1 MRTLRVVFLHGWF
14 QKIDLLFGSYALN
27 PFVVESRDLFAVFG
41 MTSHPQ
47 VDRPDLDALFA
58 DLAHPNPNIQ
68 REAYLAMVD
77 YWPEES
83 MPRLL
88 ALLGQSDVSVYRA
101 AVKGLGAFGATAL
114 QPLAD
119 LFSSSPDGTV
129 RACCVKAYA
138 QIASNF
144 PEQDFSPEAMMVL
157 ETALSDESPVVSQSA
172 VMALGQVG
180 AQALPLLIRICKGDN
195 IAHVQSA
202 AMALAEIPDPL
213 AENCL
218 REVLDAPST
227 DPLARQMVEASL
239 GRLESSR

>member
-1 MRTLRVVFLHGWF
+1 ML
-14 QKIDLLFGSYALN
+14 
-27 PFVVESRDLFAVFG
+27 ESRYLIADFG

-58 DLAHPNPNIQ
+58 DLAHPNPHLQ
-68 REAYLAMVD
+68 TQAYLAMVD
-77 YWPEES
+77 HWPAES

-88 ALLGQSDVSVYRA
+88 ALLDQPDVSLRRA
-101 AVKGLGAFGATAL
+101 AVRGLGAFGAVAL
-114 QPLAD
+114 QPLAE
-119 LFSSSPDGTV
+119 LFAQSPDGTV
-129 RACCVKAYA
+129 RASCVKAYA

-144 PEQDFSPEAMMVL
+144 PEQEFSPDAMRVL

-180 AQALPLLIRICKGDN
+180 VQALPLLIKICKGDN

-202 AMALAEIPDPL
+202 AMALAEIPAPE
-213 AENCL
+213 AEACL
-218 REVLDAPST
+218 RDVFSDPST

>member
-1 MRTLRVVFLHGWF
+1 
-14 QKIDLLFGSYALN
+14 
-27 PFVVESRDLFAVFG
+27 

-77 YWPEES
+77 YWPEQS
-83 MPRLL
+83 TPRLL

-101 AVKGLGAFGATAL
+101 AVKGLGAFGAKAL

-119 LFSSSPDGTV
+119 LFTSSPDGTV

-144 PEQDFSPEAMMVL
+144 PEEEFSPEAMTVL

-180 AQALPLLIRICKGDN
+180 IQALPLLIRICKGDN

-202 AMALAEIPDPL
+202 AMALAEIADPQ
-213 AENCL
+213 AEACL
-218 REVLDAPST
+218 REVLDDPST

-239 GRLESSR
+239 GRLESRR

>member
-1 MRTLRVVFLHGWF
+1 MT
-14 QKIDLLFGSYALN
+14 S
-27 PFVVESRDLFAVFG
+27 VVEESRCLFAVFG

-77 YWPEES
+77 YWPEQS

-101 AVKGLGAFGATAL
+101 AVKGLGAFGAKAL

-119 LFSSSPDGTV
+119 LFTSSPDGTV

-144 PEQDFSPEAMMVL
+144 PEEEFSPEAMTVL

-180 AQALPLLIRICKGDN
+180 IQALPLLIRICKGDN

-202 AMALAEIPDPL
+202 AMALAEIADPQ
-213 AENCL
+213 AEACL
-218 REVLDAPST
+218 REVLDDPST

-239 GRLESSR
+239 GRLESRR

>member
-1 MRTLRVVFLHGWF
+1 ML
-14 QKIDLLFGSYALN
+14 
-27 PFVVESRDLFAVFG
+27 ESRYLIADFG

-58 DLAHPNPNIQ
+58 DLAHPNPHLQ
-68 REAYLAMVD
+68 TQAYLAMVD
-77 YWPEES
+77 HWPAES

-88 ALLGQSDVSVYRA
+88 ALLDQPDVSLRRA
-101 AVKGLGAFGATAL
+101 AVRGLGAFGAVAL
-114 QPLAD
+114 QPLAE
-119 LFSSSPDGTV
+119 LFAQSPDGTV
-129 RACCVKAYA
+129 RASCVKAYA

-144 PEQDFSPEAMMVL
+144 PEQEFSPDAMRVL

-180 AQALPLLIRICKGDN
+180 VQALPLLIKICKGDN

-202 AMALAEIPDPL
+202 AMALAEIPAPE
-213 AENCL
+213 AEACL
-218 REVLDAPST
+218 RDVFSDPST

-239 GRLESSR
+239 GRLESSH

>member
-1 MRTLRVVFLHGWF
+1 M
-14 QKIDLLFGSYALN
+14 
-27 PFVVESRDLFAVFG
+27 VESRYQFAVFG

-47 VDRPDLDALFA
+47 VERPDLDALFA

-77 YWPEES
+77 HWPEES

-144 PEQDFSPEAMMVL
+144 PEENFSPEAMRVL

-180 AQALPLLIRICKGDN
+180 VQALPLLIRICKGDN

-202 AMALAEIPDPL
+202 AMALAEIADPQ
-213 AENCL
+213 AEACL
-218 REVLDAPST
+218 REVFDDPST
-227 DPLARQMVEASL
+227 DPLSRQMVEASL
-239 GRLESSR
+239 GRLESRQ

>member
-1 MRTLRVVFLHGWF
+1 ML
-14 QKIDLLFGSYALN
+14 
-27 PFVVESRDLFAVFG
+27 ESRYLIADFG

-58 DLAHPNPNIQ
+58 DLAHPNPHLQ
-68 REAYLAMVD
+68 TQAYLAMLD
-77 YWPEES
+77 HWPAES

-88 ALLGQSDVSVYRA
+88 ALLDQPDVSLRRA
-101 AVKGLGAFGATAL
+101 AVRGLGAFGAVAL
-114 QPLAD
+114 QPLAE
-119 LFSSSPDGTV
+119 LFAQSPDGTV
-129 RACCVKAYA
+129 RASCVKAYA

-144 PEQDFSPEAMMVL
+144 PEQEFSPDAMRVL

-180 AQALPLLIRICKGDN
+180 VQALPLLIKICKGDN

-202 AMALAEIPDPL
+202 AMALAEIPAPE
-213 AENCL
+213 AEACL
-218 REVLDAPST
+218 RDVFSDPAT

-239 GRLESSR
+239 GRL

>member
-1 MRTLRVVFLHGWF
+1 ML
-14 QKIDLLFGSYALN
+14 
-27 PFVVESRDLFAVFG
+27 ESRYLIADFG

-58 DLAHPNPNIQ
+58 DLAHPNPHLQ
-68 REAYLAMVD
+68 TQAYLAMVD
-77 YWPEES
+77 HWPAES

-88 ALLGQSDVSVYRA
+88 ALLDQPDVSLRRA
-101 AVKGLGAFGATAL
+101 AVRGLGAFGAVAL
-114 QPLAD
+114 QPLSE
-119 LFSSSPDGTV
+119 LFAQSADGTV
-129 RACCVKAYA
+129 RASCVKAYA

-144 PEQDFSPEAMMVL
+144 PEQEFSPDAMRVL

-180 AQALPLLIRICKGDN
+180 VQALPLLIKICKGDN

-202 AMALAEIPDPL
+202 AMALAEIPAPE
-213 AENCL
+213 AEACL
-218 REVLDAPST
+218 RDVFSDPAT

-239 GRLESSR
+239 GRLESSH

>member
-1 MRTLRVVFLHGWF
+1 MT
-14 QKIDLLFGSYALN
+14 S
-27 PFVVESRDLFAVFG
+27 VVEESRCLFAVFG

-77 YWPEES
+77 HWPEES

-144 PEQDFSPEAMMVL
+144 PEENFSPEAMRVL

-180 AQALPLLIRICKGDN
+180 VQALPLLIRICKGDN

-202 AMALAEIPDPL
+202 AMALAEIPDPQ
-213 AENCL
+213 AEACL
-218 REVLDAPST
+218 REVFDDPST

-239 GRLESSR
+239 GRLESRQ

>member
-1 MRTLRVVFLHGWF
+1 ML
-14 QKIDLLFGSYALN
+14 
-27 PFVVESRDLFAVFG
+27 ESRYLIADFG

-58 DLAHPNPNIQ
+58 DLAHPNPHLQ
-68 REAYLAMVD
+68 TQAYLAMLD
-77 YWPEES
+77 HWPAES

-88 ALLGQSDVSVYRA
+88 ALLDQPDVSLRRA
-101 AVKGLGAFGATAL
+101 AVRGLGAFGAVAL
-114 QPLAD
+114 QPLAE
-119 LFSSSPDGTV
+119 LFAQSPDGTV
-129 RACCVKAYA
+129 RASCVKAYA

-144 PEQDFSPEAMMVL
+144 PEQEFSPDAMRVL

-180 AQALPLLIRICKGDN
+180 VQALPLLIKICKGDN

-202 AMALAEIPDPL
+202 AMALAEIPAPE
-213 AENCL
+213 AEACL
-218 REVLDAPST
+218 RDVFSDPAT

-239 GRLESSR
+239 GRLKSSH

>member
-1 MRTLRVVFLHGWF
+1 
-14 QKIDLLFGSYALN
+14 
-27 PFVVESRDLFAVFG
+27 
-41 MTSHPQ
+41 MTSQPQ
-47 VDRPDLDALFA
+47 VERPDLDALFA

-77 YWPEES
+77 HWPEES

-101 AVKGLGAFGATAL
+101 AVKGLGAFGASAL

-119 LFSSSPDGTV
+119 LFAASPDGTV

-144 PEQDFSPEAMMVL
+144 PEEKFSSEAMAVL
-157 ETALSDESPVVSQSA
+157 EKALSDDSPVVSQSA

-180 AQALPLLIRICKGDN
+180 VQALPLLIQICKGDN

-202 AMALAEIPDPL
+202 AMALAEIPDPS
-213 AENCL
+213 AEACL
-218 REVLDAPST
+218 REVLADPST
-227 DPLARQMVEASL
+227 DPLCRQMVEASL

>member
-1 MRTLRVVFLHGWF
+1 ML
-14 QKIDLLFGSYALN
+14 
-27 PFVVESRDLFAVFG
+27 ESRYLLADFG

-58 DLAHPNPNIQ
+58 DLAHPNPHLQ
-68 REAYLAMVD
+68 TQAYLAMVD
-77 YWPEES
+77 HWPAES

-88 ALLGQSDVSVYRA
+88 ALLDQPDVSLRRA
-101 AVKGLGAFGATAL
+101 AVRGLGAFGAVAL
-114 QPLAD
+114 QPLAE
-119 LFSSSPDGTV
+119 LFAQSPDGTV
-129 RACCVKAYA
+129 RASCVKAYA

-144 PEQDFSPEAMMVL
+144 PEQEFSPDAMRVL

-180 AQALPLLIRICKGDN
+180 VQALPLLIKICKGDN

-202 AMALAEIPDPL
+202 AMALAEIPAPE
-213 AENCL
+213 AEACL
-218 REVLDAPST
+218 RDVFSDPAT

>member
-1 MRTLRVVFLHGWF
+1 VRTLRVVFLHGWF

-47 VDRPDLDALFA
+47 VDRPDLDALFE

>member
-1 MRTLRVVFLHGWF
+1 ML
-14 QKIDLLFGSYALN
+14 
-27 PFVVESRDLFAVFG
+27 ESRYLIADFG

-58 DLAHPNPNIQ
+58 DLAHPNPHLQ
-68 REAYLAMVD
+68 TQAYLAMVD
-77 YWPEES
+77 HWPAES

-88 ALLGQSDVSVYRA
+88 ALLDQPDVSLRRA
-101 AVKGLGAFGATAL
+101 AVRGLGAFGAVAL
-114 QPLAD
+114 QPLAE
-119 LFSSSPDGTV
+119 LFAQSPDGTV
-129 RACCVKAYA
+129 RASCVKAYA

-144 PEQDFSPEAMMVL
+144 PEQEFSPDAMRVL

-180 AQALPLLIRICKGDN
+180 VQALPLLIKICKGDN

-202 AMALAEIPDPL
+202 AMALAEIPAPE
-213 AENCL
+213 AEACL
-218 REVLDAPST
+218 RDVFSDPAT

-239 GRLESSR
+239 GRLESSH

>member
-1 MRTLRVVFLHGWF
+1 ML
-14 QKIDLLFGSYALN
+14 
-27 PFVVESRDLFAVFG
+27 ESRYHLADFG

-58 DLAHPNPNIQ
+58 DLAHPNPHLQ
-68 REAYLAMVD
+68 TQAYLAMVD
-77 YWPEES
+77 HWPAES

-88 ALLGQSDVSVYRA
+88 ALLDQPDVSLRRA
-101 AVKGLGAFGATAL
+101 AVRGLGAFGAVAL
-114 QPLAD
+114 QPLAE
-119 LFSSSPDGTV
+119 LFAQSPDGTV
-129 RACCVKAYA
+129 RASCVKAYA

-144 PEQDFSPEAMMVL
+144 PEQEFSPDAMRVL

-180 AQALPLLIRICKGDN
+180 VQALPLLIKICKGDN

-202 AMALAEIPDPL
+202 AMALAEIPAPE
-213 AENCL
+213 AEACL
-218 REVLDAPST
+218 RDVFSDPAT

>member
-1 MRTLRVVFLHGWF
+1 
-14 QKIDLLFGSYALN
+14 
-27 PFVVESRDLFAVFG
+27 
-41 MTSHPQ
+41 
-47 VDRPDLDALFA
+47 
-58 DLAHPNPNIQ
+58 
-68 REAYLAMVD
+68 MVHH
-77 YWPEES
+77 WPEES

-144 PEQDFSPEAMMVL
+144 PEENFSPEAMRVL

-180 AQALPLLIRICKGDN
+180 VQALPLLIRICKGDN

-202 AMALAEIPDPL
+202 AMALAEIPDPQ
-213 AENCL
+213 AEACL
-218 REVLDAPST
+218 REVFDDPST

-239 GRLESSR
+239 GRLESRQ

>member
-14 QKIDLLFGSYALN
+14 QKIDLLFGSYGLN

-47 VDRPDLDALFA
+47 VDRPDLDALFE

>member
-47 VDRPDLDALFA
+47 VDRPDLDALFE

-239 GRLESSR
+239 GRLVSSR

>member
-1 MRTLRVVFLHGWF
+1 ML
-14 QKIDLLFGSYALN
+14 
-27 PFVVESRDLFAVFG
+27 ESRYLIADFG

-58 DLAHPNPNIQ
+58 DLAHPNPHLQ
-68 REAYLAMVD
+68 TQAYLAMVD
-77 YWPEES
+77 HWPAES

-88 ALLGQSDVSVYRA
+88 ALLDQPDVSLRRA
-101 AVKGLGAFGATAL
+101 AVRGLGAFGAVAL
-114 QPLAD
+114 QPLAE
-119 LFSSSPDGTV
+119 LFAQSPDGTV
-129 RACCVKAYA
+129 RASCVKAYA

-144 PEQDFSPEAMMVL
+144 PEQEFSPDAMRVL

-180 AQALPLLIRICKGDN
+180 VQALPLLIKICKGDN

-202 AMALAEIPDPL
+202 AMALAEIPAPE
-213 AENCL
+213 AEACL
-218 REVLDAPST
+218 RDVFSDPAT

>member
-1 MRTLRVVFLHGWF
+1 VT
-14 QKIDLLFGSYALN
+14 S
-27 PFVVESRDLFAVFG
+27 VVEESRCLFAVFG

-77 YWPEES
+77 YWPEQS

-101 AVKGLGAFGATAL
+101 AVKGLGAFGAKAL

-119 LFSSSPDGTV
+119 LFTSSPDGTV

-144 PEQDFSPEAMMVL
+144 PEEEFSPEAMTVL

-180 AQALPLLIRICKGDN
+180 IQALPLLIRICKGDN

-202 AMALAEIPDPL
+202 AMALAEIADPQ
-213 AENCL
+213 AEACL
-218 REVLDAPST
+218 REVLDDPST

-239 GRLESSR
+239 GRLESRR

>member
-1 MRTLRVVFLHGWF
+1 ML
-14 QKIDLLFGSYALN
+14 
-27 PFVVESRDLFAVFG
+27 ESRYLIADFG

-58 DLAHPNPNIQ
+58 DLAHPNPHLQ
-68 REAYLAMVD
+68 TQAYLAMVD
-77 YWPEES
+77 HWPAES

-88 ALLGQSDVSVYRA
+88 ALLDQPDVSLRRA
-101 AVKGLGAFGATAL
+101 AVRGLGAFGAVAL
-114 QPLAD
+114 QPLAE
-119 LFSSSPDGTV
+119 LFAQSADGTV
-129 RACCVKAYA
+129 RASCVKAYA

-144 PEQDFSPEAMMVL
+144 PEQEFSPDAMRVL

-180 AQALPLLIRICKGDN
+180 VQALPLLIKICKGDN

-202 AMALAEIPDPL
+202 AMALAEIPAPE
-213 AENCL
+213 AEACL
-218 REVLDAPST
+218 RDVFSDPAT

>member
-1 MRTLRVVFLHGWF
+1 
-14 QKIDLLFGSYALN
+14 
-27 PFVVESRDLFAVFG
+27 

-77 YWPEES
+77 YWPEQS

-101 AVKGLGAFGATAL
+101 AVKGLGAFGAKAL

-119 LFSSSPDGTV
+119 LFTSSPDGTV

-144 PEQDFSPEAMMVL
+144 PEEEFSPEAMTVL

-180 AQALPLLIRICKGDN
+180 IQALPLLIRICKGDN

-202 AMALAEIPDPL
+202 AMALAEIADPQ
-213 AENCL
+213 AEACL
-218 REVLDAPST
+218 REVLDDPST

-239 GRLESSR
+239 GRLESRR